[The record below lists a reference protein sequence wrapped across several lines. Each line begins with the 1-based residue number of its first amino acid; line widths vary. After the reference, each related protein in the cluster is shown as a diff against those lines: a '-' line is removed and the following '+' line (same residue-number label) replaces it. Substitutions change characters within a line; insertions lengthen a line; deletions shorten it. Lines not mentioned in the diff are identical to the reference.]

1 MRKRILRCDD
11 DILEDKYFILTRFIN
26 KLQTYFYNE
35 VELFF
40 LNTLVNNKELL
51 TLEKIDNFEECYL
64 NDENYKIF
72 KIIYYED
79 ILIELEKINNLFKNF
94 NDHLLKK
101 NKYNIEDFY
110 ICLDYI
116 QERSI
121 YLDLKNYIERKDYI
135 ESNFI

>member
-1 MRKRILRCDD
+1 MRERILSCNDY
-11 DILEDKYFILTRFIN
+11 ILDDKYFILTRFIN

-40 LNTLVNNKELL
+40 LNKLVNNKELL
-51 TLEKIDNFEECYL
+51 TLEKIGNYDECYL
-64 NDENYKIF
+64 NNENYKIF

-79 ILIELEKINNLFKNF
+79 ILIELERINNIFKV
-94 NDHLLKK
+94 LLKDCDLINK
-101 NKYNIEDFY
+101 NKYTIEDFY

-121 YLDLKNYIERKDYI
+121 YLGINK
-135 ESNFI
+135 